1 MVQQQNR
8 KVVVSGNRLPSEQL
22 DSLLEVLSAE
32 PRRMIVSYLLEHD
45 TAAVGELVDVVV
57 GQSPAWEESD
67 GDNWDQMRSALYHQH
82 LPALAAADIVVY
94 DTDEQTV
101 QIASLPPSA
110 TELIST
116 IRGWETT

>member
-1 MVQQQNR
+1 MVQHQNR
-8 KVVVSGNRLPSEQL
+8 KVVVSGNRLPSERL
-22 DSLLEVLSAE
+22 DTLLEVLSAE
-32 PRRMIVSYLLEHD
+32 PRRMIVSHLLEHD

-57 GQSPAWEESD
+57 SRSQAWGERD

-101 QIASLPPSA
+101 QIASLPPST
-110 TELIST
+110 TELLST
-116 IRGWETT
+116 VRGFENI